1 MASETF
7 PATDPRE
14 GDAAF
19 LIEMA
24 RALAA
29 SGTPAHR
36 LEDAMTQVAASMGYE
51 AEYFAT
57 PTAVFESL
65 CRPGG
70 RPVTTLTRTQP
81 SDVNAERLADLDALL
96 GEVHRGETTP
106 DDARQRL
113 REIRA
118 RPDRYG
124 PLATAACIAVASAC
138 GARFF
143 GGGVAEIFGGLVL
156 GLVVGALAIVSSQ
169 RRHLGRLMEFLSG
182 LVAALGAA
190 VFAGSVAPGTAVEI
204 VTLAAVIALVPG
216 LTLTVA
222 MSELAT
228 RNLVAGGARL
238 MGAVMILVSI
248 GFGVALGGGIAEA
261 AGVSPPESA
270 ARSLPAWTELVA
282 LAIAPAALSVLFRV
296 PPRFIPLV
304 SGIGIAGFLSARFGA
319 SLLGPELGVC
329 VGAAVIGVLA
339 NVFSRAASKPIA
351 LATMPGII
359 LLVPGGIGFRSVS
372 SFLEAD
378 AIGGIQTAFNAFL
391 VAVSLV
397 VGLLLANV
405 AVPPKRA
412 L

>member
-1 MASETF
+1 MADDAT
-7 PATDPRE
+7 PARTDADGP
-14 GDAAF
+14 AF
-19 LIEMA
+19 LTEMA

-29 SGTPAHR
+29 VGTPAHR
-36 LEDAMTQVAASMGYE
+36 LEDAMTQLAASMGYE

-65 CRPGG
+65 RTPDG

-96 GEVHRGETTP
+96 VRVHRGQLSAGE
-106 DDARQRL
+106 ARLEL
-113 REIRA
+113 RAIRA

-124 PLATAACIAVASAC
+124 PTVTVLCIALASAC

-143 GGGVAEIFGGLVL
+143 GGGLAEIAGGWLV
-156 GLVVGALAIVSSQ
+156 GLVVGSLALVASQ

-190 VFAGSVAPGTAVEI
+190 LFARYILSGTAVEI
-204 VTLAAVIALVPG
+204 VTLAGVIALVPG
-216 LTLTVA
+216 LSLTVA

-238 MGAVMILVSI
+238 MGALVVLVSI
-248 GFGVALGGGIAEA
+248 GFGVAMGGKVAEA
-261 AGVSPPESA
+261 CGVMPGLSRVEA
-270 ARSLPAWTELVA
+270 LPGWTELVA
-282 LAIAPAALSVLFRV
+282 LGIAPAALAVLFRV
-296 PPRFIPLV
+296 PPRFVPLV
-304 SGIGIAGFLSARFGA
+304 SSIGIAGFLSARVGA
-319 SLLGPELGVC
+319 QLLGPELGVC
-329 VGAAVIGVLA
+329 LGAATIGLLA
-339 NVFSRAASKPIA
+339 NAYSRVSGRPIA

-372 SFLEAD
+372 SFLASD
-378 AIGGIQTAFNAFL
+378 ALGGVQTAFNAFL

-405 AVPPKRA
+405 AVPPRRA